1 MYVGGRVT
9 TVEEFAE
16 SFLEDPGYLDFARVG
31 PLSASVVAEV
41 QGINEVFAKAR
52 FGSLDAFRREDERMR
67 DAAASLT
74 GIPAEQV
81 VFQPN
86 VGTGLMHAMFGL
98 TGAVLVSGADF
109 PAITFAAARASEA
122 LHAVEPVWLETD
134 HGRVTPGTVRD
145 QLSNAVTAVAVSLVD
160 SRTGFVA
167 DIDGIRQVI
176 GDRLLI
182 VDAVQGF
189 GVVDAPY
196 EVADV
201 VVVGGE
207 KWLRA
212 GWGAGFMALSERA
225 IDNLT
230 PVWSGHTGAG
240 TVDPFDQVLPP
251 QRGAEAFSVARHDS
265 VAQARLSAALE
276 DVAAVGVDVIEAAV
290 ADRVDHVIDL
300 ADEFGIAV
308 ASARETPE
316 RAGIVVLEPPQERL
330 TLLGAA
336 LFNHGITATTRPGTV
351 RLSAHVSA
359 GDETLEMLRGAFTSY
374 ATAL

>member
-1 MYVGGRVT
+1 MT

-16 SFLEDPGYLDFARVG
+16 GFLEEPGYLDFGRVG

-41 QGINEVFAKAR
+41 QGINDVFSRAR
-52 FGSLDAFRREDERMR
+52 FGSLDAFRAEDARMR
-67 DAAASLT
+67 DAASRLT
-74 GIPAEQV
+74 GFDAEQI

-98 TGAVLVSGADF
+98 TGGVLVSGAEF
-109 PAITFAAARASEA
+109 PSITFAAARASEA
-122 LHAVEPVWLETD
+122 LHAVQPIWLETD
-134 HGRVTPGTVRD
+134 HGRVTPGTVKE
-145 QLSNAVTAVAVSLVD
+145 QLTSAVTAVAVSLVD

-201 VVVGGE
+201 VVVGAE

-212 GWGAGFMALSERA
+212 GWGAAFMALSQRA

-240 TVDPFDQVLPP
+240 VVDPFDELLPP
-251 QRGAEAFSVARHDS
+251 VNAASAFTVARPDS

-276 DVAAVGVDVIEAAV
+276 DVLSVGVDVIEAAV
-290 ADRVDHVIDL
+290 ADRVDRVIDL
-300 ADEFGIAV
+300 ADEYGIPIS
-308 ASARETPE
+308 SARETPE
-316 RAGIVVLEPPQERL
+316 RAGIVVLEPSPERL
-330 TLLGAA
+330 TLLGAS
-336 LFNHGITATTRPGTV
+336 LFNHGITATTREHAV
-351 RLSAHVSA
+351 RLSVHVSC
-359 GDETLEMLRGAFTSY
+359 GDETLEMLRGAFTSF
-374 ATAL
+374 ATA

>member
-1 MYVGGRVT
+1 MT

-16 SFLEDPGYLDFARVG
+16 GFLEEPGYLDFARVG

-41 QGINEVFAKAR
+41 QGINEVFSRGR
-52 FGSLDAFRREDERMR
+52 FGSLAPLRNEDERMR
-67 DAAASLT
+67 VAASALT
-74 GIPAEQV
+74 GFPADQI

-98 TGAVLVSGADF
+98 TGAVLLSRAEF
-109 PAITFAAARASEA
+109 PSLTFSAARASEA
-122 LHAVEPVWLETD
+122 LHAVQPVWLETD
-134 HGRVTPGTVRD
+134 HGRVTPGTVRE
-145 QLSNAVTAVAVSLVD
+145 QLSDSVTAVAVSLVD
-160 SRTGFVA
+160 SRTGYVA

-201 VVVGGE
+201 VVVGAE

-212 GWGAGFMALSERA
+212 GWGAAFMALSDRA
-225 IDNLT
+225 IDNLI

-240 TVDPFDQVLPP
+240 VVDPFDEVLPP
-251 QRGAEAFSVARHDS
+251 ERAATAFTVARADS
-265 VAQARLSAALE
+265 VAQARMSAALE
-276 DVAAVGVDVIEAAV
+276 DVASVGVDVLEAAV
-290 ADRVDHVIDL
+290 ADRVDRVIDL
-300 ADEFGIAV
+300 ADEYGIPV

-316 RAGIVVLEPPQERL
+316 RAGIVVIEPPHDRL
-330 TLLGAA
+330 TALSAS
-336 LFNHGITATTRPGTV
+336 LFNHGITATTRAGTV
-351 RLSAHVSA
+351 RLSAHVSF
-359 GDETLEMLRGAFTSY
+359 GEETLEMLRGAFTSY
-374 ATAL
+374 STA

>member
-1 MYVGGRVT
+1 MT

-16 SFLEDPGYLDFARVG
+16 GFLEEPGYLDFARVG

-41 QGINEVFAKAR
+41 QGINEVFSRGR
-52 FGSLDAFRREDERMR
+52 FGSLAPLRNEDERMR
-67 DAAASLT
+67 VAASALT
-74 GIPAEQV
+74 GFPADQI

-98 TGAVLVSGADF
+98 TGAVLLSRAEF
-109 PAITFAAARASEA
+109 PSLTFSAARASEA
-122 LHAVEPVWLETD
+122 LHAVQPVWLETD
-134 HGRVTPGTVRD
+134 HGRVTPGTVRE
-145 QLSNAVTAVAVSLVD
+145 QLSDSVTAVAVSLVD
-160 SRTGFVA
+160 SRTGYVA

-201 VVVGGE
+201 VVVGAE

-212 GWGAGFMALSERA
+212 GWGAAFMALSDRA

-240 TVDPFDQVLPP
+240 VVDPFDEVLPP
-251 QRGAEAFSVARHDS
+251 ERGATAFTVARADS
-265 VAQARLSAALE
+265 VAQARMSAALE
-276 DVAAVGVDVIEAAV
+276 DVASVGVDVLEAAV
-290 ADRVDHVIDL
+290 ADRVDRVIDL
-300 ADEFGIAV
+300 ADEYGIPV

-316 RAGIVVLEPPQERL
+316 RAGIVVIEPPHDRL
-330 TLLGAA
+330 TALSAS
-336 LFNHGITATTRPGTV
+336 LFNHGITATTRAGTV
-351 RLSAHVSA
+351 RLSAHVSF
-359 GDETLEMLRGAFTSY
+359 GEETLEMLRGAFTSY
-374 ATAL
+374 STA